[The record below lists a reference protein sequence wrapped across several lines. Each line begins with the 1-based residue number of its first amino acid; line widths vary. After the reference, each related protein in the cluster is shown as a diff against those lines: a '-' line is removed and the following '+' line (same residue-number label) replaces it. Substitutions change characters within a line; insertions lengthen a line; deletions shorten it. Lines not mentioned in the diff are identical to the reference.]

1 MVWEVMVVTETTLT
15 YGPGG
20 TAADLA
26 AASTAAGKSEA
37 EARRQTMCQVFSTDP
52 VDVQGY
58 MQLGETVIPVK
69 N

>member
-1 MVWEVMVVTETTLT
+1 MAWEVMVVAETTLT

-26 AASTAAGKSEA
+26 AAAGKSEA
-37 EARRQTMCQVFSTDP
+37 EARRRTMCQMFSTDP
-52 VDVQGY
+52 VDVRGY
-58 MQLGETVIPVK
+58 TQLGETVIPVK